1 MKKMIFTTIV
11 AAFLVIAAA
20 PAFALDLNQARSK
33 GLLGEKQDGYVG
45 VVVASRE
52 AQELANDVNA
62 RRRDEYNRISQQ
74 NSQPASVVAKL
85 AAEQII
91 NNLPAGA
98 LYQGANGSWV
108 KK

>member
-1 MKKMIFTTIV
+1 MKKIIFTTLAAALLFIV
-11 AAFLVIAAA
+11 AS
-20 PAFALDLNQARSK
+20 PAFALDLNEARSK
-33 GLLGEKQDGYVG
+33 GLLGEKLDGYVG

-52 AQELANDVNA
+52 AQELANDINA

-74 NSQPASVVAKL
+74 NSQPATVVAKL

-91 NNLPAGA
+91 NKLPAGA
-98 LYQGANGSWV
+98 LYQGANGAWV